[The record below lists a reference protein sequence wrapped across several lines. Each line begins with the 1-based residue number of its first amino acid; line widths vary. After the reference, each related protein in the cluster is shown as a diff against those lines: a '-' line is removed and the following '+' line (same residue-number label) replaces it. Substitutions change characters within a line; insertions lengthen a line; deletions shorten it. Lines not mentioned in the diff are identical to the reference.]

1 MSEEENNRQ
10 TDADVFKLFT
20 ISTVAFIVIG
30 CAIWFAG

>member
-10 TDADVFKLFT
+10 TDADIFKLFG
-20 ISTVAFIVIG
+20 ISVVAFLIIG